1 MELAPHAGPQR
12 AVLRYQLG
20 LVVPEPEAC
29 ELRVAGTLARW
40 REGEGMLWDDTFEH
54 SAANRGT
61 RPRVV
66 LFLDVQRRDVPRRAR
81 ALDAAAVA
89 LLRQT
94 PAFADALRR
103 AEAQPR
109 EEAAALRGG
118 VAAVELRR

>member
-66 LFLDVQRRDVPRRAR
+66 LWLDHGEH
-81 ALDAAAVA
+81 ALCRVSPY
-89 LLRQT
+89 R
-94 PAFADALRR
+94 F
-103 AEAQPR
+103 QPPWGR
-109 EEAAALRGG
+109 
-118 VAAVELRR
+118 